1 MPAAPSPGQRR
12 GFIVVGMLL
21 QAKAAYSIV
30 TGEFEQVRSSAI
42 LRDES
47 PFGFWA
53 TVMLFGG
60 VGVYLVRRALRRPP
74 HELDD
79 LDRRGSSRPVRPAA
93 KRKED
98 DAR

>member
-1 MPAAPSPGQRR
+1 
-12 GFIVVGMLL
+12 
-21 QAKAAYSIV
+21 
-30 TGEFEQVRSSAI
+30 
-42 LRDES
+42 
-47 PFGFWA
+47 
-53 TVMLFGG
+53 MLFGG